1 MEGEIK
7 EKYVIIDEMERECT
21 VLRKGLDKNIVRL
34 E

>member
-7 EKYVIIDEMERECT
+7 EKNVIIDEMERECT
-21 VLRKGLDKNIVRL
+21 VLRKGLDNNIVRL